1 MVKKMKSSKIP
12 AWAWIVGII
21 VIIALWVG
29 SSYNGLVSLDE
40 GVGAKWANV
49 QSAYQRRID
58 LIPNLVE
65 TVKGYAAHEKETL
78 EKVIAARKLGMDA
91 GNIKDQAKAENM
103 LTSTLKSLF
112 AVSEQ
117 YPDLKADAHFSRLM
131 EQLNGIESNIAYA
144 RQFYNDTVMKFNTR
158 IQTFPGNMFAR
169 IFNFT
174 EKDYFEIEEEEA
186 RGPVKVE
193 F

>member
-1 MVKKMKSSKIP
+1 MVIGL
-12 AWAWIVGII
+12 VTLII
-21 VIIALWVG
+21 VIVIGIVLVIGAAIG
-29 SSYNGLVSLDE
+29 IYNSVVSLRNRVDNS
-40 GVGAKWANV
+40 WHQIDV
-49 QSAYQRRID
+49 QLRKRYD

-78 EKVIAARKLGMDA
+78 QNVIAARKLGIDA
-91 GNIKDQAKAENM
+91 KNLKDQAKAENM
-103 LTSTLKSLF
+103 ISDTLKSLF
-112 AVSEQ
+112 AVSER
-117 YPDLKADAHFSRLM
+117 YPNLKADAHFSRLM

-174 EKDYFEIEEEEA
+174 SKEYFEIEEEEA
-186 RGPVKVE
+186 KGPVKVK

>member
-1 MVKKMKSSKIP
+1 MELVAGLIILIVV
-12 AWAWIVGII
+12 IVGGLLL
-21 VIIALWVG
+21 ALG
-29 SSYNGLVSLDE
+29 IGIGTYNSIVSLRNRVDNS
-40 GVGAKWANV
+40 WHQIDV
-49 QSAYQRRID
+49 QLRKRYD

-78 EKVIAARKLGMDA
+78 ERVIAARKIGIDA
-91 GNIKDQAKAENM
+91 QTVKDQAKAENM
-103 LTSTLKSLF
+103 ITNTLKSLF
-112 AVSEQ
+112 AVSER
-117 YPDLKADAHFSRLM
+117 YPDLKADAHFTKLM

-144 RQFYNDTVMKFNTR
+144 RQFFNDMVMKFNTR

-169 IFNFT
+169 MFNFSK
-174 EKDYFEIEEEEA
+174 KDYFEIGEEAA